1 MSHPA
6 DSLDRMSEQTFPR
19 VAVLGGGGTIGTTVI
34 GAMRGA
40 GWPADRIVAAGR
52 SEERLAPLAAE
63 HGIGTTTDAAQAV
76 EGADVVVTSVKP
88 QDMRALLT
96 QISGSVS
103 PDALILTVA
112 AALPSSF
119 YEELLADGIAVVRSM
134 PNTPARLGKGATSIS
149 AGAHATEEH
158 MALAERILEGTGLVV
173 RVPEDLISG
182 VSVVS
187 GSGPAFF
194 YAVAE
199 AMAAAGIANGLDRG
213 MAEALAAQTLIGAGA
228 LLEES
233 GETPA
238 ELRAKVSS
246 KGGTTLAALAAMEA
260 AGLQGVFSAGANA
273 AIARAKE
280 LGEELQ
286 KG

>member
-1 MSHPA
+1 
-6 DSLDRMSEQTFPR
+6 MSETTFPR

-40 GWPADRIVAAGR
+40 GWPAEQIVAAGR
-52 SEERLAPLAAE
+52 SEERLAPVAAE
-63 HGIGTTTDAAQAV
+63 FGVETTTSAADAV
-76 EGADVVVTSVKP
+76 VGADVVVTSVKP
-88 QDMRALLT
+88 QDMRALLA
-96 QISGSVS
+96 QIADAVS
-103 PDALILTVA
+103 PDALVLTVA

-119 YEELLADGIAVVRSM
+119 YEDLLTDGTAVVRSM

-149 AGAHATEEH
+149 AGAYATEEH
-158 MALAERILEGTGLVV
+158 LALAERILAGTGLVV
-173 RVPEDLISG
+173 RVDEEQIPG

-199 AMAAAGIANGLDRG
+199 AMAAAGMANGLDREL
-213 MAEALAAQTLIGAGA
+213 AEALAAQTLIGAGA
-228 LLEES
+228 LLEQS
-233 GETPA
+233 GESPA

-246 KGGTTLAALAAMEA
+246 KGGTTLAALAAMGA
-260 AGLQGVFSAGANA
+260 AGLQDVISAGANA
-273 AIARAKE
+273 AVARSKE

>member
-1 MSHPA
+1 
-6 DSLDRMSEQTFPR
+6 MSETTYPR
-19 VAVLGGGGTIGTTVI
+19 VAVLGGAGTIGTTVI
-34 GAMRGA
+34 SALRGA

-52 SEERLAPLAAE
+52 TAARLEPVAAE
-63 HGIGTTTDAAQAV
+63 FGVEVTTDVADAV
-76 EGADVVVTSVKP
+76 AGADVVVTSVKP

-96 QISGSVS
+96 QIASAVS
-103 PDALILTVA
+103 ADALVLTVA

-119 YEELLADGIAVVRSM
+119 YEDLLSPGTAVVRSM
-134 PNTPARLGKGATSIS
+134 PNTPSRLGKGATSIS

-158 MALAERILEGTGLVV
+158 MALAERILAGTGLVV
-173 RVPEDLISG
+173 RVPEDQIAG

-199 AMAAAGIANGLDRG
+199 AMAAAGMANGLDKEL
-213 MAEALAAQTLIGAGA
+213 AEALAAQTLIGAGA
-228 LLEES
+228 LLEDS
-233 GETPA
+233 GESPA

-246 KGGTTLAALAAMEA
+246 KGGTTLAALAAMES

-273 AIARAKE
+273 AITRARE

-286 KG
+286 RG

>member
-1 MSHPA
+1 
-6 DSLDRMSEQTFPR
+6 MSETTFPR
-19 VAVLGGGGTIGTTVI
+19 VAVLGGAGTIGTTVI

-52 SEERLAPLAAE
+52 SGDSLDSVAE
-63 HGIGTTTDAAQAV
+63 QYSVETSTDAAAAV
-76 EGADVVVTSVKP
+76 LGADVVVTSVKP
-88 QDMRALLT
+88 QDMRALLA
-96 QISGSVS
+96 QIA
-103 PDALILTVA
+103 PTLPADALVLTPA
-112 AALPSSF
+112 AALPASF
-119 YEELLADGIAVVRSM
+119 YESLLADGVAVVRAM
-134 PNTPARLGKGATSIS
+134 PNTPARLGKGAISIS
-149 AGAHATEEH
+149 PGTHATDAH
-158 MALAERILEGTGLVV
+158 MDLSERILSGAGLVV
-173 RVPEDLISG
+173 RVPEEQIDG

-199 AMAAAGIANGLDRG
+199 AMAAAGMANGLDKEL
-213 MAEALAAQTLIGAGA
+213 AEALAAQTLIGAGA

-273 AIARAKE
+273 AIARAKV

-286 KG
+286 QG

>member
-1 MSHPA
+1 
-6 DSLDRMSEQTFPR
+6 MSETTFPR
-19 VAVLGGGGTIGTTVI
+19 VAVLGGAGTIGTTTI

-52 SEERLAPLAAE
+52 SQDKLDVLAAE
-63 HGIGTTTDAAQAV
+63 YGIETSTDSAAAV
-76 EGADVVVTSVKP
+76 VGADVVVTSVKP
-88 QDMRALLT
+88 QDMRTLLA
-96 QISGSVS
+96 QIAPTLPS
-103 PDALILTVA
+103 DALVLTPA
-112 AALPSSF
+112 AALPASF
-119 YEELLADGIAVVRSM
+119 YEELLGGTVAVVRAM
-134 PNTPARLGKGATSIS
+134 PNTPSRLGKGATSIS
-149 AGAHATEEH
+149 AGAHATEAH
-158 MALAERILEGTGLVV
+158 MALAEQMLEGTGLVV
-173 RVPEDLISG
+173 RVPEGLIAG

-199 AMAAAGIANGLDRG
+199 AMAAAGMANGLDRE

-286 KG
+286 QG